1 MKAKQ
6 GSRSFPERK
15 ILETF
20 LDFAAPLL
28 SAVPKRADKREYEN
42 VLKIAFVVW
51 NAVVYADATND
62 DRHLSEIRRLLGQD
76 VQSRLICEQMISRK
90 RELFGKDYRLVGD
103 HKITMEKGGF
113 KLWAEAR
120 TPYPD
125 NGNKAGPRSPGD
137 PSTRKAADIG
147 TLKK

>member
-6 GSRSFPERK
+6 GRRSFPERK
-15 ILETF
+15 ISETF

-28 SAVPKRADKREYEN
+28 SAVPKGADKRDSEN

-62 DRHLSEIRRLLGQD
+62 DRHLSEMRRLLGQD
-76 VQSRLICEQMISRK
+76 VQSRVICEQMIRRK
-90 RELFGKDYRLVGD
+90 RELFGKDYWLVGD
-103 HKITMEKGGF
+103 HKITMEKSGF

-125 NGNKAGPRSPGD
+125 SGNNAGSHSTGD
-137 PSTRKAADIG
+137 PSTSTAADLG
-147 TLKK
+147 TSEK